1 MRRILFLSLLLCA
14 AALGPRA
21 SLAQTQPAAPAAP
34 TPARERLAVTVVQVK
49 PEMMP
54 DFENLIKNEYHQ
66 ALSKAGAKWVDVWR
80 TAQFGDAFEYTFV
93 APIESYA
100 QFDGPG
106 PLEKGLGKEGAAAW
120 YAKASRMVNGVRTF
134 TMDFIP
140 ELSHETKLAGPPK
153 LGVISFVSV
162 APGRGVEYESYIR
175 NEMLPVVRRSDV
187 PGYWVQQVGLGGDAN
202 QYITLTLHNNFAE
215 LEKGPPARRVLGP
228 EGAAKLAQKMPAGVV
243 THVERRVIRLVPELT
258 YRPAQ
263 TSNK

>member
-1 MRRILFLSLLLCA
+1 MRRILALSLLLCA
-14 AALGPRA
+14 AALAPRA
-21 SLAQTQPAAPAAP
+21 ALAQTQAPTTP
-34 TPARERLAVTVVQVK
+34 STPARERLAVTVVQVK
-49 PEMMP
+49 PEMTA

-66 ALSKAGAKWVDVWR
+66 ALAKAGVKWVDVWR

-93 APIESYA
+93 APVESYA
-100 QFDGPG
+100 QYDGPG

-140 ELSHETKLAGPPK
+140 ELCYETKLAGPPK
-153 LGVISFVSV
+153 LAVVSFVSV
-162 APGRGVEYESYIR
+162 APGRGAEYESYIR
-175 NEMLPVVRRSDV
+175 NEMLPVVKRSDV
-187 PGYWVQQVGLGGDAN
+187 PGFWVQQVGLGGDAN

-215 LEKGPPARRVLGP
+215 LEKGPPVRRVLGP
-228 EGAAKLAQKMPAGVV
+228 EGAAKLAQKLPAGVV

-263 TSNK
+263 SSSK